1 MTSPYIDVQA
11 IVSQVLPM
19 ISAFISMFL
28 VIWIFKSFLGVF
40 KELRA
45 VA

>member
-11 IVSQVLPM
+11 IINQVLPM
-19 ISAFISMFL
+19 ISAFIGLFL
-28 VIWIFKSFLGVF
+28 AMWMIKSFISVF
-40 KELRA
+40 KEIGA